1 MGQNTYTRGSQRRSS
16 TPPPPSSSQHKSSKT
31 TTKDQVD
38 DTNSGDHISVH
49 SPLST
54 RQQETT
60 PTSQQQATTSTFQQ
74 PATASTCQQPA
85 TTSTFQQPGPGFNHQ
100 ITNYPGGFSY
110 STLPVANPPVGV
122 VPQVQTP
129 GLSNYTTPYT
139 SSTTPYYY
147 YYYYPVSTRSNMSE
161 YQDPRIQPPGAQNF
175 TDNPENG
182 VTNGPMVHQWTPRF
196 DGQYAMNS
204 GPGFQPVPVFAAPGV
219 AGAVPLQQVPM
230 PQVQPCQPPL
240 AAQFTLPAQPVP
252 VVQQVLQQATYQA
265 SYYPWNASGT
275 RCPAAASSRDLMHF
289 VYLGEHY
296 MGFWMLTLLFP
307 ISVQPGVA
315 AQPMAMPAMMYPGQ
329 QQQSFVMQPGQPQ
342 SFVFQPG
349 QPMPPAQIIG
359 QAPQFVG
366 QPTGF
371 AAPAAQVPPPPG
383 VFQQVGQ
390 GMAVPGQPMPGMPTF
405 PPDIMGIGKTSAEM
419 AMEQAHA
426 AANNQAN
433 EPQDFQPADPDP
445 GRMYWVRQLD
455 NEWIQMS
462 RFTIDRLACRW
473 FIWPNGVF
481 YAVRLEE

>member
-1 MGQNTYTRGSQRRSS
+1 MGQNTHTRGSQRQPS

-31 TTKDQVD
+31 TTKDHAD
-38 DTNSGDHISVH
+38 NINSGDRSSVH
-49 SPLST
+49 PPLST
-54 RQQETT
+54 RQEE
-60 PTSQQQATTSTFQQ
+60 TTSTFQH
-74 PATASTCQQPA
+74 PAATSTSQQPA

-100 ITNYPGGFSY
+100 ITNYPGGLSY
-110 STLPVANPPVGV
+110 STLPVVNPPVGV
-122 VPQVQTP
+122 VPQVAPP
-129 GLSNYTTPYT
+129 GLFNYNTPYT

-147 YYYYPVSTRSNMSE
+147 YYYPVSARSNMSE

-175 TDNPENG
+175 TDNPETG
-182 VTNGPMVHQWTPRF
+182 VTNGHMVHQWTPRF

-219 AGAVPLQQVPM
+219 AGTVPLQQVPM
-230 PQVQPCQPPL
+230 PQVQ
-240 AAQFTLPAQPVP
+240 T
-252 VVQQVLQQATYQA
+252 
-265 SYYPWNASGT
+265 
-275 RCPAAASSRDLMHF
+275 
-289 VYLGEHY
+289 
-296 MGFWMLTLLFP
+296 
-307 ISVQPGVA
+307 GVA

-329 QQQSFVMQPGQPQ
+329 QQQSFVL
-342 SFVFQPG
+342 QPG
-349 QPMPPAQIIG
+349 QPMPPAQVIG
-359 QAPQFVG
+359 QPGQFVG

-383 VFQQVGQ
+383 AFQQVGQ

-481 YAVRLEE
+481 YAVRLED

>member
-1 MGQNTYTRGSQRRSS
+1 MGQNTHTRDSQRQPS

-38 DTNSGDHISVH
+38 SAKSGDHIPVRP
-49 SPLST
+49 PLST
-54 RQQETT
+54 RQQ
-60 PTSQQQATTSTFQQ
+60 
-74 PATASTCQQPA
+74 A

-100 ITNYPGGFSY
+100 ITNYPGGLSY

-129 GLSNYTTPYT
+129 GLFNYTTPYT
-139 SSTTPYYY
+139 TSTTPYY

-175 TDNPENG
+175 TDNPENP

-230 PQVQPCQPPL
+230 PQVQ
-240 AAQFTLPAQPVP
+240 T
-252 VVQQVLQQATYQA
+252 
-265 SYYPWNASGT
+265 
-275 RCPAAASSRDLMHF
+275 
-289 VYLGEHY
+289 
-296 MGFWMLTLLFP
+296 
-307 ISVQPGVA
+307 GVA
-315 AQPMAMPAMMYPGQ
+315 AQPMAIPTMMYPG
-329 QQQSFVMQPGQPQ
+329 QQQSFVMQP
-342 SFVFQPG
+342 S
-349 QPMPPAQIIG
+349 QPMPPAQVIG
-359 QAPQFVG
+359 QPAQFVG

-481 YAVRLEE
+481 YAVRLED

>member
-1 MGQNTYTRGSQRRSS
+1 MGQNTYTPGSKRQSS
-16 TPPPPSSSQHKSSKT
+16 TPPPTSSQHKPSKT
-31 TTKDQVD
+31 TTKNQVD
-38 DTNSGDHISVH
+38 DTNSGDHISAH
-49 SPLST
+49 PSPST
-54 RQQETT
+54 RQQEA
-60 PTSQQQATTSTFQQ
+60 TSTCKQPATTSTFQQ
-74 PATASTCQQPA
+74 PAA
-85 TTSTFQQPGPGFNHQ
+85 TSTFQQPGPGFNHQ
-100 ITNYPGGFSY
+100 ITNYPGGLSY

-122 VPQVQTP
+122 VPQIQTP
-129 GLSNYTTPYT
+129 GLFNYTIPYT
-139 SSTTPYYY
+139 SSTTPYY

-175 TDNPENG
+175 TDNPEIG

-230 PQVQPCQPPL
+230 PQVQ
-240 AAQFTLPAQPVP
+240 T
-252 VVQQVLQQATYQA
+252 
-265 SYYPWNASGT
+265 
-275 RCPAAASSRDLMHF
+275 
-289 VYLGEHY
+289 
-296 MGFWMLTLLFP
+296 
-307 ISVQPGVA
+307 GVA

-329 QQQSFVMQPGQPQ
+329 QQQSFVMQPGQQQ
-342 SFVFQPG
+342 SFVLQPG
-349 QPMPPAQIIG
+349 QPMPPAQVVG

-366 QPTGF
+366 QPIGF

-390 GMAVPGQPMPGMPTF
+390 GMAVPGQPVPGMPTF

-481 YAVRLEE
+481 YAVRLED

>member
-1 MGQNTYTRGSQRRSS
+1 MGQNAYTRDSQRQPS
-16 TPPPPSSSQHKSSKT
+16 TPPPSSSQHKSSKT
-31 TTKDQVD
+31 TTKDHID
-38 DTNSGDHISVH
+38 DAHSGDNIPAHP
-49 SPLST
+49 PLST

-60 PTSQQQATTSTFQQ
+60 SSFPQQATTSTF
-74 PATASTCQQPA
+74 QQPA

-100 ITNYPGGFSY
+100 IINYPGGLTY

-129 GLSNYTTPYT
+129 GLFNYTTPYT
-139 SSTTPYYY
+139 TSTTPY

-175 TDNPENG
+175 TDNPEPG

-219 AGAVPLQQVPM
+219 TGAVPLQQVPM
-230 PQVQPCQPPL
+230 PQVQ
-240 AAQFTLPAQPVP
+240 T
-252 VVQQVLQQATYQA
+252 
-265 SYYPWNASGT
+265 
-275 RCPAAASSRDLMHF
+275 
-289 VYLGEHY
+289 
-296 MGFWMLTLLFP
+296 
-307 ISVQPGVA
+307 GVA
-315 AQPMAMPAMMYPGQ
+315 AQPMAIPAMVHPGQ
-329 QQQSFVMQPGQPQ
+329 QQQSFA
-342 SFVFQPG
+342 FQPG
-349 QPMPPAQIIG
+349 QPMPPAQVIG
-359 QAPQFVG
+359 QAPPFVG

-390 GMAVPGQPMPGMPTF
+390 GMVVPGQPMPGMPTC

-473 FIWPNGVF
+473 FVWPNGVF
-481 YAVRLEE
+481 YAVRLED

>member
-1 MGQNTYTRGSQRRSS
+1 MGQNTYPRGSQRQSS
-16 TPPPPSSSQHKSSKT
+16 TPPPPFSSQHKSSKT

-38 DTNSGDHISVH
+38 DTNSDDHISVQP
-49 SPLST
+49 PLST
-54 RQQETT
+54 RQQE
-60 PTSQQQATTSTFQQ
+60 STSTFQQ
-74 PATASTCQQPA
+74 PATTSTSQQPAATSTFQQPA
-85 TTSTFQQPGPGFNHQ
+85 TTSTFQQPGPGFTHQ
-100 ITNYPGGFSY
+100 ITNYPGGLSY

-129 GLSNYTTPYT
+129 GLFSYTTPYT
-139 SSTTPYYY
+139 YSTTPYY

-175 TDNPENG
+175 TDNPESG

-230 PQVQPCQPPL
+230 PQVQP
-240 AAQFTLPAQPVP
+240 
-252 VVQQVLQQATYQA
+252 
-265 SYYPWNASGT
+265 
-275 RCPAAASSRDLMHF
+275 
-289 VYLGEHY
+289 
-296 MGFWMLTLLFP
+296 
-307 ISVQPGVA
+307 GVA
-315 AQPMAMPAMMYPGQ
+315 AQPMVMPAMMYPGQ
-329 QQQSFVMQPGQPQ
+329 QQSFVMQPGQQQ
-342 SFVFQPG
+342 SFAFQPG
-349 QPMPPAQIIG
+349 QPMPPAQVIG

-481 YAVRLEE
+481 YAVRLED

>member
-1 MGQNTYTRGSQRRSS
+1 MGQNTCNRGSQRQSS
-16 TPPPPSSSQHKSSKT
+16 TPPPPSSQHKSSKT
-31 TTKDQVD
+31 TAKDQVD
-38 DTNSGDHISVH
+38 DTNNGDHISVH
-49 SPLST
+49 PPLST

-60 PTSQQQATTSTFQQ
+60 SSFQQQAATSSFQQ
-74 PATASTCQQPA
+74 PAATSSFQQPA

-100 ITNYPGGFSY
+100 ITNYPGGLSY

-129 GLSNYTTPYT
+129 GLFNYTTPYT
-139 SSTTPYYY
+139 CSTTPYY

-175 TDNPENG
+175 TDNPETG

-230 PQVQPCQPPL
+230 PQVQPCQPPF

-252 VVQQVLQQATYQA
+252 IAQQVLQQATYQA
-265 SYYPWNASGT
+265 SYYPWNAS
-275 RCPAAASSRDLMHF
+275 
-289 VYLGEHY
+289 
-296 MGFWMLTLLFP
+296 
-307 ISVQPGVA
+307 VA
-315 AQPMAMPAMMYPGQ
+315 AQPMPMPAMMYPGQ
-329 QQQSFVMQPGQPQ
+329 QQQSFV
-342 SFVFQPG
+342 FQPG
-349 QPMPPAQIIG
+349 QPMPPAQVVG

-383 VFQQVGQ
+383 IFQQVGH

-426 AANNQAN
+426 AVNNQAN

-481 YAVRLEE
+481 YAVRLED